1 MLSVQPNGLRI
12 IMQKGLWLGASL
24 HIIRKE
30 GGVGGILR
38 IDFVP
43 AFLTDLVISF
53 KDSIAVCLIWLLN
66 SYTMFSI
73 VSTS

>member
-30 GGVGGILR
+30 GEVGGYCV
-38 IDFVP
+38 DFVP